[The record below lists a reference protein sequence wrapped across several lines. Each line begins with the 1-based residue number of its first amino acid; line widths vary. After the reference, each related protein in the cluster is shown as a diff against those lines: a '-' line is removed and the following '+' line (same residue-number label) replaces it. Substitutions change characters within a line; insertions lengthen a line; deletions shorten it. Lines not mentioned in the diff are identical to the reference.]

1 MSKANKAN
9 SSRHGA
15 FRSTRPN
22 RLSHSGS
29 RRSLITSPK
38 RKRRICVNRMQLE
51 KSPAAIPAYTP
62 ITAATAIVSVCSH
75 GNAAIPRGASGLRG
89 SSCVVSATST
99 FLPQPGPLAS
109 AGARDM
115 QPPMANK
122 TLIDGV
128 AGLRSLVG
136 KELGTGDWR
145 TMTFEAIQKFAD
157 ATGDHQWIHVDRE
170 RARRES
176 PFRAPVAHGYFT
188 LSLIAGLFFELVEV
202 KGFRLVVNYGLNKVR
217 FPAPLKEGARYR
229 LVVRLQDVKSEG
241 NSVEGLL
248 AANIEVE
255 GEKKPACVAEVVFR
269 FYE

>member
-1 MSKANKAN
+1 
-9 SSRHGA
+9 
-15 FRSTRPN
+15 
-22 RLSHSGS
+22 
-29 RRSLITSPK
+29 
-38 RKRRICVNRMQLE
+38 
-51 KSPAAIPAYTP
+51 
-62 ITAATAIVSVCSH
+62 
-75 GNAAIPRGASGLRG
+75 
-89 SSCVVSATST
+89 
-99 FLPQPGPLAS
+99 
-109 AGARDM
+109 
-115 QPPMANK
+115 MANK

-188 LSLIAGLFFELVEV
+188 LSLIAGLFFELVEI

-229 LVVRLQDVKSEG
+229 LVVRLQDVKSEA